1 MTGAR
6 DGFLRNR
13 SRLRRTRA
21 APQATPPMSP
31 VLPVLRFFPKSVSMN
46 KNLRTFRA
54 FEDGRRVPVRHAEN
68 RNGNIVFRCDGEYLA
83 AFGEAVGSLS
93 PLTLPYDASLQPTP
107 DKCPAGLPGFLAESW
122 PDGYGLWLM
131 DKAFQRR
138 GVPREAVAPLD
149 RLAFVGNRAAGA
161 LSYEPGDDIPAVRRE
176 TLPLTELGAAAQTF
190 FEGKETE
197 LFAELTAC
205 GSAGGSRPKAQLFFG
220 DDFSRASLVPKENST
235 AWLVKFTA
243 SDFPLGHEEGL
254 FEAAALATSEQAG
267 IRTPAWRL
275 FEGPQGR
282 GRPRPLT
289 GSGWSALTGRPQ
301 DAFTTSRPQDF

>member
-1 MTGAR
+1 M
-6 DGFLRNR
+6 DKSLQVF
-13 SRLRRTRA
+13 RT
-21 APQATPPMSP
+21 
-31 VLPVLRFFPKSVSMN
+31 
-46 KNLRTFRA
+46 
-54 FEDGRRVPVRHAEN
+54 FEDGRRVSVGRVETID
-68 RNGNIVFRCDGEYLA
+68 GNVVFRYDGENLA

-107 DKCPAGLPGFLAESW
+107 DKCPAGLPGFLAESC

-176 TLPLTELGAAAQTF
+176 TLPLTELGATTQTF

-205 GSAGGSRPKAQLFFG
+205 GSAGGSRSKAQLFFG

>member
-1 MTGAR
+1 
-6 DGFLRNR
+6 
-13 SRLRRTRA
+13 
-21 APQATPPMSP
+21 
-31 VLPVLRFFPKSVSMN
+31 MN
-46 KNLRTFRA
+46 KNLRTFRT

-107 DKCPAGLPGFLAESW
+107 GKCPAGLPGFLVESL

-138 GVPREAVAPLD
+138 DVPREAVAPLD

-190 FEGKETE
+190 FDGKETE
-197 LFAELTAC
+197 LFAEHTAC
-205 GSAGGSRPKAQLFFG
+205 GSAGGSRPKA
-220 DDFSRASLVPKENST
+220 
-235 AWLVKFTA
+235 
-243 SDFPLGHEEGL
+243 
-254 FEAAALATSEQAG
+254 
-267 IRTPAWRL
+267 
-275 FEGPQGR
+275 
-282 GRPRPLT
+282 
-289 GSGWSALTGRPQ
+289 
-301 DAFTTSRPQDF
+301 